1 MKKPAARTKGIR
13 IGIRISLADHLEIER
28 LTKTREF
35 SSSSALVRAA
45 IRNEIHGREG
55 MIGMEER
62 IVSSFERLSHENLRL
77 SRALHRQ
84 ALFALVDAL
93 TKTFLTCI
101 PEPTA
106 EVKGQ
111 AVVIARER
119 YHRLI
124 KSAGSGM
131 SGDARAA
138 MDGILSNDSER

>member
-77 SRALHRQ
+77 SRALQ

>member
-62 IVSSFERLSHENLRL
+62 IVSCFERLSHENLRL
-77 SRALHRQ
+77 SRALQ

>member
-13 IGIRISLADHLEIER
+13 IGIRISLEDHLEIER

-77 SRALHRQ
+77 SRALQ